1 MSRRTIAGWIAIG
14 LGTLVTCLWAFWGII
29 ENFHEGWYYRS
40 LPKNLGLMLIQY
52 MSPMLISMAVALI
65 AIRWSRLGGS
75 LYAFFGLLFSLLIF
89 RTRSNLT
96 LGVVISW
103 FPVTVGLV
111 LIGTLFWLGRPR
123 RRQLAYAVV
132 VGLPFLVVLIAGLG
146 PAIRVAGRFDDG
158 NRNARLI
165 ESNGVR
171 LIWAPAGPGWERSTR
186 GPTWEQARKR
196 CLYLTEDAKSLAET
210 PQGIWRLPTVDE
222 AVRSMNRHGRNCGGV
237 WNAETEH
244 AAYEVPPDKESPL
257 WDTTSPVIYWWTD
270 SEKDDRRAYR
280 IVYDGGVWSSP
291 KTLRMGSLGFRAVKP
306 AP

>member
-1 MSRRTIAGWIAIG
+1 LSGRTIAGWVAVG

-52 MSPMLISMAVALI
+52 MSQMLISMALALI
-65 AIRWSRLGGS
+65 AIRWSKLGGS
-75 LYAFFGLLFSLLIF
+75 LYALVGLLFALLIF

-96 LGVVISW
+96 LAVVLTW
-103 FPVTVGLV
+103 LPVTLGLV
-111 LIGTLFWLGRPR
+111 LIGALFWLGGPG
-123 RRQLAYAVV
+123 RRQLAYTVA

-146 PAIRVAGRFDDG
+146 PAVRVAGRVDDG
-158 NRNARLI
+158 NRNARLV
-165 ESNGVR
+165 EGNGVR
-171 LIWAPAGPGWERSTR
+171 LIWAPAGPGWERSTK
-186 GPTWEQARKR
+186 GPTWEQARER
-196 CLYLTEDAKSLAET
+196 CLYLTEDGKSLAER
-210 PQGIWRLPTVDE
+210 PQGIWHLPTVDE
-222 AVRSMNRHGRNCGGV
+222 AVRSMSRHGRNCGGV

-257 WDTTSPVIYWWTD
+257 WDTTSPVMYWWTD
-270 SEKDDRRAYR
+270 SEKDDGRVYR
-280 IVYDGGVWSSP
+280 IVYDGGVWSSR